1 MQDIE
6 FLYTNAD
13 AAGAKGGTMTID
25 QLIDAVKAYHPSTDE
40 ALIRRAYACAAA
52 AHEGQKRN
60 SGEPYIIHP
69 LHVAMI
75 LAELQMDDQSICA
88 GLLHDVLE
96 DTSVTEEE
104 MKQEFGEEITTLVDG
119 VTKLKQLQS
128 KSKVENQVENYR
140 KMVMAMANDI
150 RVIIVKLADRLH
162 NLRTLDYKDRAK
174 QVEKATETIEIYVPI
189 AHRLGIS
196 TIKSELEDLCL
207 KYLDPDAYFEI
218 SELVHKRLDE
228 RKEYI
233 RKIMDRLSKE
243 LESLGIHFEIS
254 GRPKTLYSIYKK
266 MYQQNKTFDQI
277 FDVSAIRVIV
287 DTVKDCYSVLGVV
300 HTLWKPIPKRFKDY
314 IAMPKQNMYQSLHTT
329 LIGPGGETFEVQ
341 IRTFEMH
348 QTAEYGI
355 AAHWQYKEGR
365 RKKTAFDEKLTWVR
379 QLMEWQKTATDSKEY
394 METLKG
400 DFFSDE
406 VYVFSPGGDVVEL
419 TRGSTPVD
427 FAYRIH
433 SDIGNHCVGA
443 KVDGRLVPL
452 NHVLE
457 NGNIVEILT
466 SKNSEGPS
474 RDWLSFV
481 ANPST
486 KQKIRQFFKHAN
498 REVNVEIGRDMV
510 VQDLKKDGYHPNE
523 LMNDEALES
532 VIARTSFASPE
543 DLYSAIGFGSQTVGS
558 VTGKLKAIYEEKRN
572 EEAEKKRLENLESS
586 GEVHAVHG
594 PQSGD
599 EAVRIRGEGVSNLQI
614 KFAQCCSPVPG
625 DAIIGYI
632 TMGRGIS
639 IHRADCVNIVHTKQ
653 PERLIEVEWA
663 ETKKS
668 KFFSTLRILA
678 RNKTGYMADI
688 VELLNKM
695 EINMSGLQVHTDAD
709 NTSHILMTIEIDD
722 AKQVYEVMRKI
733 RTVPNTINV
742 FRMNG

>member
-1 MQDIE
+1 
-6 FLYTNAD
+6 
-13 AAGAKGGTMTID
+13 MTID
-25 QLIDAVKAYHPSTDE
+25 QLINAIKAYHPSTDE
-40 ALIRRAYACAAA
+40 ALIRRAYHLAES

-75 LAELQMDDQSICA
+75 LAELQMDDQTICA

-96 DTSVTEEE
+96 DTPITEED
-104 MKQEFGEEITTLVDG
+104 MVQEFGSEITNLVDG

-128 KSKVENQVENYR
+128 KSKVDNQVENYR

-174 QVEKATETIEIYVPI
+174 QIEKAKETIEIYVPI

-218 SELVHKRLDE
+218 SALVHKRLEE
-228 RKEYI
+228 RQEYI
-233 RKIMDRLSKE
+233 RHIMDQLSEE
-243 LESLGIHFEIS
+243 LNNIGIHFEIS

-266 MYQQNKTFDQI
+266 MYQQNKTFAQI

-348 QTAEYGI
+348 QTAEFGI

-365 RKKTAFDEKLTWVR
+365 RKKTAFDKKLTWVR
-379 QLMEWQKTATDSKEY
+379 QLMEWQKTATDSAEY

-406 VYVFSPGGDVVEL
+406 VYVFSPRGDVVEL

-433 SDIGNHCVGA
+433 SDIGNRCVGA

-452 NHVLE
+452 DHVLE
-457 NGNIVEILT
+457 NGNIVEVLT
-466 SKNSEGPS
+466 SKNTAGPS
-474 RDWLSFV
+474 RDWLKFV

-498 REVNVEIGRDMV
+498 REDNIAIGRDML
-510 VQDLKKDGYHPNE
+510 VQDLKKDGYHANE
-523 LMNDEALES
+523 LLSDDLLGAIIS
-532 VIARTSFASPE
+532 RTSYSSPD
-543 DLYSAIGFGSQTVGS
+543 DLYAAIGFGSQSLAGI
-558 VTGKLKAIYEEKRN
+558 TGRLKNAYEEKKSKEEEEKRLN
-572 EEAEKKRLENLESS
+572 ELQHAAEKAESQKV
-586 GEVHAVHG
+586 EHHG
-594 PQSGD
+594 PKMAD
-599 EAVRIRGEGVSNLQI
+599 EAVRIRGEGLSNLQI
-614 KFAQCCSPVPG
+614 KLAQCCSPVPG
-625 DAIIGYI
+625 DDIIGYI

-639 IHRADCVNIVHTKQ
+639 VHRCDCANVVNTKQ
-653 PERLIEVEWA
+653 PERLIQVEWA
-663 ETKKS
+663 KTEKA
-668 KFFSTLRILA
+668 KFYSTLRILA
-678 RNKTGYMADI
+678 RNQTGYMANI
-688 VELLNKM
+688 VELLSKM
-695 EINMSGLQVHTDAD
+695 DINMSGLQVHTDND
-709 NTSHILMTIEIDD
+709 NTAHILMTMEIDD
-722 AKQVYEVMRKI
+722 ADEVYEVVRKI
-733 RTVPNTINV
+733 RAVPNTMSV

>member
-1 MQDIE
+1 
-6 FLYTNAD
+6 
-13 AAGAKGGTMTID
+13 MTID
-25 QLIDAVKAYHPSTDE
+25 DILEKVKSYHPATDSE
-40 ALIRRAYACAAA
+40 LIRRAFECAVT
-52 AHEGQKRN
+52 AHQDQKRN

-69 LHVAMI
+69 LKVAMI
-75 LAELQMDDQSICA
+75 LAELQMDDQTICA

-96 DTSVTEEE
+96 DTPITREDME
-104 MKQEFGEEITTLVDG
+104 QEFGEEITALVDG

-207 KYLDPDAYFEI
+207 KYLDPNAYYEI

-228 RKEYI
+228 RRLYV
-233 RKIMDRLSKE
+233 RTIMDQLSQE
-243 LESLGIHFEIS
+243 LDTLGIHYEIS

-266 MYQQNKTFDQI
+266 MYQQHKTFDQI

-287 DTVKDCYSVLGVV
+287 DTVKDCYSVLGIV

-329 LIGPGGETFEVQ
+329 LIGSGGETFEVQ

-379 QLMEWQKTATDSKEY
+379 QLMEWQKTTTDSNEF

-406 VYVFSPGGDVVEL
+406 VYVFSPQGDVIEL
-419 TRGSTPVD
+419 TKGSTPID

-443 KVDGRLVPL
+443 KVDGKLVPL
-452 NHVLE
+452 NYELE
-457 NGNIVEILT
+457 NGSIVEVLT
-466 SKNSEGPS
+466 SKNSTGPS
-474 RDWLSFV
+474 RDWLNFV

-486 KQKIRQFFKHAN
+486 KQKIRQFFKHARRDEN
-498 REVNVEIGRDMV
+498 EALGRDMIV
-510 VQDLKKDGYHPNE
+510 SDLRKDGYHPNE
-523 LMNDEALES
+523 LMNEEAMAAI
-532 VIARTSFASPE
+532 IARMSFSSPE
-543 DLYSAIGFGSQTVGS
+543 DLYAAVGFGSQS
-558 VTGKLKAIYEEKRN
+558 VASITGRLKAFYEDKKKKEEREKALAQQSERQ
-572 EEAEKKRLENLESS
+572 ESARKKPAKSQ
-586 GEVHAVHG
+586 A
-594 PQSGD
+594 D
-599 EAVRIRGEGVSNLQI
+599 EIIRIRGEEMSNLDI
-614 KFAQCCSPVPG
+614 KLAQCCSPVPG
-625 DAIIGYI
+625 DSIVGYI
-632 TMGRGIS
+632 TMGHGIS
-639 IHRADCVNIVHTKQ
+639 VHRADCVNILHAKN
-653 PERLIEVEWA
+653 PERLIRVEWDQTENA
-663 ETKKS
+663 
-668 KFFSTLRILA
+668 KFDTTLQILSE
-678 RNKTGYMADI
+678 NQQGYLASI
-688 VELLNKM
+688 VELLSKLG
-695 EINMSGLQVHTDAD
+695 INMSGFQFHTDP
-709 NTSHILMTIEIDD
+709 NNLTHIQLTVEISDVD
-722 AKQVYEVMRKI
+722 RITELIHKI
-733 RTVPNTINV
+733 RNVPHTLDV
-742 FRMNG
+742 YRMNG

>member
-1 MQDIE
+1 MTKEKSIP
-6 FLYTNAD
+6 
-13 AAGAKGGTMTID
+13 TID
-25 QLIDAVKAYHPSTDE
+25 TVIDAIKAYHPNMDE
-40 ALIRRAYACAAA
+40 ALVRRAYECASV
-52 AHEGQKRN
+52 AHKDQKRN

-75 LAELQMDDQSICA
+75 LAELQMDDATICA

-96 DTSVTEEE
+96 DTGMTEED
-104 MKQEFGEEITTLVDG
+104 MIQEFGQEITTLVDG

-128 KSKVENQVENYR
+128 KSKVDNQVDNYR

-162 NLRTLDYKDRAK
+162 NLRTLNYKDRDK

-196 TIKSELEDLCL
+196 KIKSELEDLCL
-207 KYLDPDAYFEI
+207 KYLDPEAYYEI
-218 SELVHKRLDE
+218 SQLVHKRIDE
-228 RKEYI
+228 RRSYI
-233 RKIMDRLSKE
+233 QNIMDQLTHE
-243 LESLGIHFEIS
+243 LESLKIHFDIS
-254 GRPKTLYSIYKK
+254 GRPKSLYSIYKK
-266 MYQQNKTFDQI
+266 MYQQNKSFDQI

-365 RKKTAFDEKLTWVR
+365 KKRTDFDEKLTWVR
-379 QLMEWQKTATDSKEY
+379 QLMEWQKTTTDSKEF

-400 DFFSDE
+400 DYFSDE
-406 VYVFSPGGDVVEL
+406 VYVFSPRGDVVEL
-419 TRGSTPVD
+419 SRGSTPVD
-427 FAYRIH
+427 FAYKIH

-452 NHVLE
+452 SHVLE
-457 NGNIVEILT
+457 NGNIVEIIT
-466 SKNSEGPS
+466 SKNSTGPS

-486 KQKIRQFFKHAN
+486 KQKIRQYFKHAN
-498 REVNVEIGRDMV
+498 REENIEIGRDMV
-510 VQDLKKDGYHPNE
+510 VQDLKKDGFHPNE
-523 LMNDEALES
+523 LLTDEALAA
-532 VIARTSFASPE
+532 VIARMSFSSPD
-543 DLYSAIGFGSQTVGS
+543 DLFAAVGFGSQTINS
-558 VTGKLKAIYEEKRN
+558 VTSKLKDLYQEKKAK
-572 EEAEKKRLENLESS
+572 EAETHLSPD
-586 GEVHAVHG
+586 AVATEAKTSKSQNG
-594 PQSGD
+594 PQAKD
-599 EAVRIRGEGVSNLQI
+599 DTIRIRGEGMTNLQV

-625 DAIIGYI
+625 DAIVGYI

-639 IHRADCVNIVHTKQ
+639 VHRADCVNILHTKA
-653 PERLIEVEWA
+653 PERLIQVEWDN
-663 ETKKS
+663 TQDS
-668 KFFSTLRILA
+668 KFFGTIHIRA
-678 RNKTGYMADI
+678 TNRNGYVASL
-688 VELLNKM
+688 VELLTKQN
-695 EINMSGLQVHTDAD
+695 IVMSGIEAHPDQDQ
-709 NTSHILMTIEIDD
+709 TITVQLSVEIDD
-722 AKQVYEVMRKI
+722 AERLQELMNRIRNLESTLNVYRVK
-733 RTVPNTINV
+733 
-742 FRMNG
+742 G

>member
-6 FLYTNAD
+6 ILYTNAD

-254 GRPKTLYSIYKK
+254 GRPKTLY
-266 MYQQNKTFDQI
+266 
-277 FDVSAIRVIV
+277 
-287 DTVKDCYSVLGVV
+287 
-300 HTLWKPIPKRFKDY
+300 
-314 IAMPKQNMYQSLHTT
+314 
-329 LIGPGGETFEVQ
+329 
-341 IRTFEMH
+341 
-348 QTAEYGI
+348 
-355 AAHWQYKEGR
+355 
-365 RKKTAFDEKLTWVR
+365 
-379 QLMEWQKTATDSKEY
+379 
-394 METLKG
+394 
-400 DFFSDE
+400 
-406 VYVFSPGGDVVEL
+406 
-419 TRGSTPVD
+419 
-427 FAYRIH
+427 
-433 SDIGNHCVGA
+433 
-443 KVDGRLVPL
+443 
-452 NHVLE
+452 
-457 NGNIVEILT
+457 
-466 SKNSEGPS
+466 
-474 RDWLSFV
+474 
-481 ANPST
+481 
-486 KQKIRQFFKHAN
+486 
-498 REVNVEIGRDMV
+498 
-510 VQDLKKDGYHPNE
+510 
-523 LMNDEALES
+523 
-532 VIARTSFASPE
+532 
-543 DLYSAIGFGSQTVGS
+543 
-558 VTGKLKAIYEEKRN
+558 
-572 EEAEKKRLENLESS
+572 
-586 GEVHAVHG
+586 
-594 PQSGD
+594 
-599 EAVRIRGEGVSNLQI
+599 
-614 KFAQCCSPVPG
+614 
-625 DAIIGYI
+625 
-632 TMGRGIS
+632 
-639 IHRADCVNIVHTKQ
+639 
-653 PERLIEVEWA
+653 
-663 ETKKS
+663 
-668 KFFSTLRILA
+668 
-678 RNKTGYMADI
+678 
-688 VELLNKM
+688 
-695 EINMSGLQVHTDAD
+695 
-709 NTSHILMTIEIDD
+709 
-722 AKQVYEVMRKI
+722 
-733 RTVPNTINV
+733 
-742 FRMNG
+742 